1 MLFLSFPF
9 TVFPFIHVETGRP
22 IDCSSLASLA
32 SQNLKHSNVR
42 LYTSM
47 TTENKY
53 KTEEKN
59 NKINGLNCPHIE
71 MKLIQYSVTTV

>member
-1 MLFLSFPF
+1 
-9 TVFPFIHVETGRP
+9 
-22 IDCSSLASLA
+22 
-32 SQNLKHSNVR
+32 
-42 LYTSM
+42 M

-71 MKLIQYSVTTV
+71 MKLIQYSVTTVWNCFVSVSFQCVYSFSV